1 MASAF
6 LVRQEHSMADQSTPR
21 AWFSGRVI
29 PLSRLVRLEALSSK
43 HRSVQV
49 HVGRDTVY
57 GTPAQAMATGLALV
71 RAAIEADPAM
81 KALMQPR
88 RLRAALRG

>member
-1 MASAF
+1 MAA
-6 LVRQEHSMADQSTPR
+6 QSTSR

-29 PLSRLVRLEALSSK
+29 PLTRLVRLEALSSK
-43 HRSVQV
+43 HRRVQV
-49 HVGRDTVY
+49 QVGRDTVF

-81 KALMQPR
+81 RAELHPAR
-88 RLRAALRG
+88 VRAALNS